1 MDFANQ
7 LRPSLMDCAR
17 HTTVPTARQQNPR
30 QHDMALRAG
39 LRRLAEAG
47 DKLENKVRRS
57 RATPTT
63 IEPFPFFALARELRD
78 LVYAE
83 IAADVQTHS
92 SPDGGYNFA
101 IENLVYPPVLRLNK
115 QFASELQETI
125 NCRAAS
131 PPKLILTDHGIK
143 TDFGVPEFPEFFLR
157 HSAKVQQLD
166 INLSCT
172 VDWRHHDLRDHVNMV
187 GTVMEMCGQAS
198 SVHIKL
204 YMQRKAGQTSQDFHT
219 ILRSS
224 RIDSKVQALRVSSTC
239 VKSFGIYSCDR
250 AIASCAGIEE
260 AVGET
265 TSLIKR
271 WTEGTGWQMTP

>member
-1 MDFANQ
+1 
-7 LRPSLMDCAR
+7 
-17 HTTVPTARQQNPR
+17 
-30 QHDMALRAG
+30 MALRAG

-47 DKLENKVRRS
+47 NKLEKNIRRS

-83 IAADVQTHS
+83 IAAEVLTHS
-92 SPDGGYNFA
+92 SPHGGYNFA
-101 IENLVYPPVLRLNK
+101 IQNLVYPPVLRLSK

-125 NCRAAS
+125 SRRAAS
-131 PPKLILTDHGIK
+131 PPKLTLTDHGIK
-143 TDFGVPEFPEFFLR
+143 TDFGVPEYPEFFLR
-157 HSAKVQQLD
+157 HSAKVQQLE
-166 INLSCT
+166 IKLHCT
-172 VDWRHHDLRDHVNMV
+172 VDWSHHDLRDHVTMV

-204 YMQRKAGQTSQDFHT
+204 YMQRKAGQANQDFHT
-219 ILRSS
+219 VLRSS
-224 RIDSKVQALRVSSTC
+224 KIDPKVQALRLSSTC

-250 AIASCAGIEE
+250 AIARCAEIEE
-260 AVGET
+260 TVGET

-271 WTEGTGWQMTP
+271 WTEGTGWQITP